1 MAKKPFPRT
10 DTASKPGKTGFR
22 QPKRKPGLSNVS
34 DIRKSKT
41 GSLWI
46 WGIHPVMELLRSQPE
61 RIRKIVLLQEAKSE
75 RLETLAEM
83 ARSAGC
89 LLEVDHGITP
99 AGLEEAVHQ
108 GVAALVRPVTLLS
121 LAELLQKHAT
131 DDQEPFYLALDCL
144 QDPHNL
150 GAIIRSAAAAGVS
163 GILLPKDRSV
173 SVTPTVY
180 KVSAG
185 TVFSVDLCQVTNL
198 AGSLQT
204 LKKEGIWIFGADGSA
219 PRTIYQ
225 QDFRVPLC
233 LVIGGEGK
241 GLRQLVRRYC
251 DSLLS
256 IPLNSK
262 VESLNASTAAAI
274 TLFEVV
280 RQRRAAVS
288 AAPQK

>member
-1 MAKKPFPRT
+1 MAKKPLSSANDAP
-10 DTASKPGKTGFR
+10 KPGKTGFR
-22 QPKRKPGLSNVS
+22 RAKRKLSLPSAYDV
-34 DIRKSKT
+34 KTSKA

-46 WGIHPVMELLRSQPE
+46 WGIHPVMELLRSQPG
-61 RIRKIVLLQEAKSE
+61 RIKKIVLFQETKSE
-75 RLETLAEM
+75 RLEILAEM
-83 ARSAGC
+83 ARRAGC
-89 LLEVDHGITP
+89 LLEVDPGFTQ
-99 AGLEEAVHQ
+99 AGLERAVHQ
-108 GVAALVRPVTLLS
+108 GVAALVHPVAPLS
-121 LAELLQKHAT
+121 LEELLQKHAA
-131 DDQEPFYLALDCL
+131 DEQEPFYLALDCL

-173 SVTPTVY
+173 PVTATAY

-185 TVFSVDLCQVTNL
+185 TIFSVDLCQVTNL

-204 LKKEGIWIFGADGSA
+204 LKKEGIWVFGAEGSA

-225 QDFRVPLC
+225 QEFRLPLC

-241 GLRQLVRRYC
+241 GLRQLVRRCC
-251 DSLLS
+251 DLLLS
-256 IPLNSK
+256 IPLSDK

-288 AAPQK
+288 VPQP